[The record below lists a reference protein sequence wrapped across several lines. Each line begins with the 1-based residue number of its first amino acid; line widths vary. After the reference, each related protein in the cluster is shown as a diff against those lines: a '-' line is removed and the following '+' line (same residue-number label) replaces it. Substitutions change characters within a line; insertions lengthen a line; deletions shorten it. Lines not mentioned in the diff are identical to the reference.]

1 MTNLS
6 KQKWFKILTI
16 FCQEQSLHMTLSESI
31 YVSMIS
37 KHHGIFWNLQ
47 DLLSICLER
56 RDTPV
61 HFAYRTASEGFMV
74 TEKRAKLFCTSNFRN
89 TVHWSVSPCLPSIL
103 EMSESKKRQLKL
115 ISTKSIPNY
124 VLSQVIKKFVLRIVS
139 YRELILYT

>member
-1 MTNLS
+1 MS
-6 KQKWFKILTI
+6 VF
-16 FCQEQSLHMTLSESI
+16 I

-56 RDTPV
+56 GDMPV

-89 TVHWSVSPCLPSIL
+89 TVHWSVSPCLPCIL
-103 EMSESKKRQLKL
+103 EISESKK
-115 ISTKSIPNY
+115 TTAEDNEH
-124 VLSQVIKKFVLRIVS
+124 KK
-139 YRELILYT
+139 YP

>member
-6 KQKWFKILTI
+6 KQNWFKILTI
-16 FCQEQSLHMTLSESI
+16 FSQEQSLHMTMSVFI

-56 RDTPV
+56 GDMPV

-74 TEKRAKLFCTSNFRN
+74 TEKRAKLFYTSNFRN
-89 TVHWSVSPCLPSIL
+89 TVHWSLSPCLPSIL
-103 EMSESKKRQLKL
+103 EMSESKKTTAEA
-115 ISTKSIPNY
+115 IEH
-124 VLSQVIKKFVLRIVS
+124 KK
-139 YRELILYT
+139 YP